1 MSAIAVKIIY
11 SERVT
16 CREVVEKISAALPEG
31 FEVVLEAAE
40 FGASTAPTSE
50 SVAAELIA
58 LSEQMDKVA
67 SNMDE
72 LAIING
78 NEQPDRINGG
88 TWALL
93 PRAIELH
100 GVADAARFWAAWM
113 TGERS

>member
-16 CREVVEKISAALPEG
+16 CREVMEKIRAALPEG

-40 FGASTAPTSE
+40 FGASAAPTRE
-50 SVAAELIA
+50 SAAAELLA

-72 LAIING
+72 LALAHDS
-78 NEQPDRINGG
+78 EKPDHIDGG

-93 PRAIELH
+93 SHAIELH
-100 GVADAARFWAAWM
+100 GAAGMARSWA
-113 TGERS
+113 